1 MPARPAYTAR
11 LPFKEVDGHQVHLE
25 VWLPSEEQRKGG
37 QGPVPVVAW
46 LHGGGFFDGAA
57 GDCSDVNLIPTLERG
72 WAFASLEY
80 RQVPQ
85 VHLDETLQDV
95 RDACEFIRS
104 GKLDEALGSGK
115 VDGTRLA
122 VTGASAGGALAVLA
136 SYTLSPP
143 PKVVYS
149 LYGSIDLLHPSY
161 NAPVQFP
168 SGHID
173 FSEVSSHLDPK
184 GPVVSH
190 SPAEVDFSTMVAQG
204 RTRACFWAVQ
214 EGRVLPLS
222 VRCKEPV
229 DLENPPAEL
238 KKYRAVNLVEAAGN
252 EAKSKIPPTVCLHG
266 KDDLMVPAALSMEL
280 VEALKAKGVD
290 AEYIEAPGKNHGFD
304 LVPGVLDSPEER
316 KVFDLANDFVAKYL

>member
-1 MPARPAYTAR
+1 MPSSRPNYTAR
-11 LPFKEVDGHQVHLE
+11 LPFKEVNGHKVHLE
-25 VWLPSEEQRKGG
+25 VWLPEEGQRKEGG
-37 QGPVPVVAW
+37 GPVPVVAW
-46 LHGGGFFDGAA
+46 VHGGGFFDGAA
-57 GDCSDVNLIPTLERG
+57 GDCSDVNLLPTLARG

-85 VHLDETLQDV
+85 VTLDETIQDV

-104 GKLDEALGSGK
+104 GKLDEALGGGK
-115 VDGTRLA
+115 VDGQRLA
-122 VTGASAGGALAVLA
+122 VTGASAGGALAVFA

-149 LYGSIDLLHPSY
+149 LYGSLNLLHPSY

-173 FSEVSSHLDPK
+173 FSEVSSHLDPN

-214 EGRVLPLS
+214 EGKVLPLS
-222 VRCKEPV
+222 TRAKEPV
-229 DLENPPAEL
+229 NLQNPPEQL
-238 KKYRAVNLVEAAGN
+238 KKYRATNLVEAAKDVKN
-252 EAKSKIPPTVCLHG
+252 DIPPTVCLHG
-266 KDDLMVPAALSMEL
+266 KDDLMVPATLSKEL
-280 VEALKAKGVD
+280 VELLQSKGVE

-304 LVPGVLDSPEER
+304 LVPGIVDDKEEMR
-316 KVFDLANDFVAKYL
+316 VFELANDFVAKYL